1 MKYFN
6 VLQRNY
12 QLLLALV
19 LVVFVPTALLALNY
33 FTIKKAKENLDVEI
47 DNKITLSTN
56 IAKNYIQQA
65 WPDKQEVQDRVLT
78 IVNENREL
86 KALDVLVPEGDN
98 FKIIASIS
106 ERNKG
111 KLVEDPL
118 NNIAWKEGA
127 LIFSTN
133 AGGMSSDQSLE
144 SYDYQSGARYQMI
157 ARTLENSQGE
167 KVALLSAKVSS
178 EQIKVL
184 TQELI
189 FRSYFFS
196 GLIILAILILIA
208 TNFKLF
214 QEAAVSNRLKEVDR
228 MKDEF
233 ISIASH
239 ELRAPLTAVKGY
251 VSMMSEDIEEEETEN
266 LNEYIESITAA
277 TDRLGHLVEDILDV
291 SRIEQNRIDINW
303 EELDPGQIIEE
314 VINQFKFRAKEKGLK
329 LYSKEAESEAK
340 QAVISAD
347 KNRFT
352 QVITNL
358 VSNAIKYTP
367 SGEVAVK
374 LQLDEEKKNV
384 LIKVRDSGIGMSAQ
398 ERKKLFKKFSR
409 IKNKTTSQVVGTGL
423 GLWIT
428 KRLVDLQKGEIW
440 VDSIEGEGSEFTVKM
455 PVKKFEKEESKENS
469 NIDSKKKKK
478 KKKKKNT

>member
-1 MKYFN
+1 MKYLN

-12 QLLLALV
+12 QLLLALI
-19 LVVFVPTALLALNY
+19 LVIFIPTALLAHNY
-33 FTIKKAKENLDVEI
+33 FTIKKVKENLNIEMI
-47 DNKITLSTN
+47 NKAALSTN
-56 IAKNYIQQA
+56 VAKNYIQEA
-65 WPDKQEVQDRVLT
+65 WPNQEEMQDRILT
-78 IVNENREL
+78 VVNENKEL
-86 KALDVLVPEGDN
+86 KVLDVLVPEEDN

-106 ERNKG
+106 EKNIG
-111 KLVEDPL
+111 KVVDNTL
-118 NNIAWKEGA
+118 NNIAWKEEF
-127 LIFSTN
+127 ITFSTN
-133 AGGMSSDQSLE
+133 AGGMSSDQTLE
-144 SYDYQSGARYQMI
+144 SYDYQSGDRYQMVVK
-157 ARTLENSQGE
+157 TLKNKQGE
-167 KVALLSAKVSS
+167 KVALLSSKISL
-178 EQIKVL
+178 EQIDNL
-184 TQELI
+184 TQALI

-214 QEAAVSNRLKEVDR
+214 QEAAVSHRLKEIDQ

-251 VSMMSEDIEEEETEN
+251 ISMMSEDIEEGDTES

-291 SRIEQNRIDINW
+291 SRIEQNRIDIDW
-303 EELDPGQIIEE
+303 EDLKPEQTIKE

-329 LYSKEAESEAK
+329 LYAKKPNPEVK

-374 LQLDEEKKNV
+374 LQLDEEKENV
-384 LIKVRDSGIGMSAQ
+384 LIKVRDSGIGMNA
-398 ERKKLFKKFSR
+398 EDRKKLFKKFSR
-409 IKNKTTSQVVGTGL
+409 LQNETTSKAVGTGL

-428 KRLVDLQKGEIW
+428 KRLVSLQKGDIW

-455 PVKKFEKEESKENS
+455 PVKEFEDK
-469 NIDSKKKKK
+469 SKKKKEK
-478 KKKKKNT
+478 KS